1 MAVLSTPRAAA
12 KPVALPIS
20 KGLFWLLGAA
30 LLAVA
35 VYYFIGVDQ
44 GATSVFG
51 KSMVIHEF
59 VHDARHFL
67 GFPCHEPDRALPR
80 HGKETHRPRHPGGRD
95 RGPARVRLRPDL

>member
-1 MAVLSTPRAAA
+1 MAVLSTPGAAA

-20 KGLFWLLGAA
+20 KGLLWLLGAA

-67 GFPCHEPDRALPR
+67 GFPCH
-80 HGKETHRPRHPGGRD
+80 
-95 RGPARVRLRPDL
+95 

>member
-1 MAVLSTPRAAA
+1 MAVLSAPSAAA

-20 KGLFWLLGAA
+20 RWLLGAA

-67 GFPCHEPDRALPR
+67 GFPCH
-80 HGKETHRPRHPGGRD
+80 
-95 RGPARVRLRPDL
+95 